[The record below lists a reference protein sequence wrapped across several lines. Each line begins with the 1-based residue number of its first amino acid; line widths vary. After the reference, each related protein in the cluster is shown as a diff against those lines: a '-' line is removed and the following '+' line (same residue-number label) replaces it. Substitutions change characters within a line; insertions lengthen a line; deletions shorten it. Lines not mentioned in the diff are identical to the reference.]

1 MEKGYNRDTHPDGQV
16 SPSTIS
22 ALAPHRFPWTRSA
35 RGVLGLRARLA
46 LPGRAPAVDLEESV
60 LVGTALLGA
69 VLGMARRPVAVRE
82 TVALARRLARYP
94 HRAARPAAGLL
105 AEAGRI
111 VAGRSEL
118 QPWTRDRRYDDVA
131 WRGNPL
137 FRALAQV
144 HAAAADALDEL
155 LDAAQLEPPD
165 DYRLRIAAIN
175 LAAALAPANF
185 PLLNP
190 AALKAVIDT
199 GGRNLL
205 VGTQLFW
212 KDIRTPPR
220 LPVRSEP
227 GDFELGADLAATP
240 GAVVLRTEVMEL
252 IQYEPA
258 TPEVQAEPLLMVPS
272 VINKFYLTDLS
283 PGRSVVEYLS
293 KEGFRVFSM
302 SWINS
307 DNRHRAFGL
316 DTYIS
321 AILEALDAA
330 LSITGAERA
339 HTFGYCAGGEL
350 LGIAAGHLAA
360 TPGPRRIASMTLP
373 VCGMHHAEPASPGG
387 LLTREVVRLVAA
399 EAERKGVLAGATLQ
413 GAVAW
418 LRPIDS
424 VWWGW
429 VQRYL
434 LAAEIPKFDMFYWSE
449 DITDV
454 PAALVRD
461 MLELALDNALAHPGK
476 LTVLGKPLDMRKVDA
491 DAYLIAGLT
500 DHLTHWE
507 SCYRT
512 ATILGSRCEFVLVT
526 GGHLQVVLRP
536 PGGRAAAFRAAPV
549 TLPDPDAWLRQT
561 TEEEGSWWVH
571 WVDWL
576 KRRSSGPIAAPTD
589 LGDDEHPVLEPS
601 PGTYVRKRATRR

>member
-1 MEKGYNRDTHPDGQV
+1 
-16 SPSTIS
+16 
-22 ALAPHRFPWTRSA
+22 
-35 RGVLGLRARLA
+35 
-46 LPGRAPAVDLEESV
+46 
-60 LVGTALLGA
+60 
-69 VLGMARRPVAVRE
+69 MARRPLAARE
-82 TVALARRLARYP
+82 TVALARRLARHP
-94 HRAARPAAGLL
+94 RQAARPVTGLL

-118 QPWTRDRRYDDVA
+118 EPWTSDRRYDDVA
-131 WRGNPL
+131 WRRNPL
-137 FRALAQV
+137 FRALAQAHV
-144 HAAAADALDEL
+144 ATADALDDL
-155 LDAAQLEPPD
+155 LEAAQLEPPD
-165 DYRLRIAAIN
+165 EYRLRIAAIN

-205 VGTQLFW
+205 VGTRRLW

-220 LPVRSEP
+220 LPVRSDP
-227 GDFELGADLAATP
+227 GDFELGADIAATP

-272 VINKFYLTDLS
+272 VVNKFYLTDLS
-283 PGRSVVEYLS
+283 PGRSVAEFLV
-293 KEGFRVFSM
+293 KEGFQTFTM

-307 DNRHRAFGL
+307 DKRHSELGL

-321 AILEALDAA
+321 AILEALDAV

-350 LGIAAGHLAA
+350 LAIAAGHLAA

-373 VCGMHHAEPASPGG
+373 VCVMHHAEPASPGG
-387 LLTREVVRLVAA
+387 LLTREMVELVTI

-434 LAAEIPKFDMFYWSE
+434 LAAEIPKFDLFYWSE

-461 MLELALDNALAHPGK
+461 MLELALENALAQPGK
-476 LTVLGKPLDMRKVDA
+476 LTVLGKPVDMRKVDA

-500 DHLTHWE
+500 DHLTHWD

-512 ATILGSRCEFVLVT
+512 ATILGSHCEFVLVT

-536 PGGRAAAFRAAPV
+536 PGGRAAAFRTAPV
-549 TLPDPDAWLRQT
+549 SRADPDAWLRQA
-561 TEEEGSWWVH
+561 TEHEGSWWLH
-571 WVDWL
+571 WVGWL
-576 KRRSSGPIAAPTD
+576 RRRSSGRTPAPTY
-589 LGDDEHPVLEPS
+589 LGNDEHPVLEPS

>member
-1 MEKGYNRDTHPDGQV
+1 MENGYYRNTHPEEQ
-16 SPSTIS
+16 
-22 ALAPHRFPWTRSA
+22 
-35 RGVLGLRARLA
+35 
-46 LPGRAPAVDLEESV
+46 PGRAPAVDLEERV
-60 LVGTALLGA
+60 LVGAAMLGA
-69 VLGMARRPVAVRE
+69 VLGMARRPVAARE
-82 TVALARRLARYP
+82 TVALARRLARHP
-94 HRAARPAAGLL
+94 RRAARPAADLL

-118 QPWTRDRRYDDVA
+118 QPWTSDRRYDDVA
-131 WRGNPL
+131 WRSNPL
-137 FRALAQV
+137 FRVLAQG
-144 HAAAADALDEL
+144 HAAVADALDEL

-165 DYRLRIAAIN
+165 DYRLRIAATN

-190 AALKAVIDT
+190 AALKAIIDT

-205 VGTQLFW
+205 VGTQRFW

-220 LPVRSEP
+220 LPVRSDP
-227 GDFELGADLAATP
+227 GDFELGRDVAATP

-252 IQYEPA
+252 IQYGPA
-258 TPEVQAEPLLMVPS
+258 TPEVQVEPLLMVPS

-283 PGRSVVEYLS
+283 PGRSVVEFLV
-293 KEGFRVFSM
+293 KEGVQTFSI

-307 DNRHRAFGL
+307 DKRHRAFGL

-321 AILEALDAA
+321 AILEALDAV

-339 HTFGYCAGGEL
+339 HTFGNCAGGEL

-360 TPGPRRIASMTLP
+360 TPGQRRIASMTLP
-373 VCGMHHAEPASPGG
+373 VCVMHHAEPGSPGG
-387 LLTREVVRLVAA
+387 LLTREMVRLVTA
-399 EAERKGVLAGATLQ
+399 EAERKGVFAGATLQ

-434 LAAEIPKFDMFYWSE
+434 LAAEIPKFDLFYWSE

-461 MLELALDNALAHPGK
+461 LLELTLENALAHPGK
-476 LTVLGKPLDMRKVDA
+476 LTVLGKPVDMRKVDV

-500 DHLTHWE
+500 DHLTHWD

-512 ATILGSRCEFVLVT
+512 VTILGSRCEFVLVT

-536 PGGRAAAFRAAPV
+536 PGGRAAAFRTAPI
-549 TLPDPDAWLRQT
+549 TLPDPDAWLGQA
-561 TEEEGSWWVH
+561 TEQEGSWWLH
-571 WVDWL
+571 WLDWL
-576 KRRSSGPIAAPTD
+576 IRRSSGPTAAPTY
-589 LGDDEHPVLEPS
+589 LGNDEHPVLEPS
-601 PGTYVRKRATRR
+601 PGTYVRKRVTTR